1 MGVLIGLLA
10 TTGLRPG
17 EAFALGG
24 EDVDLEDGVL
34 VVRDSKFHKSRQV
47 PLHTVMALH
56 AYRKRRDRWFSTS
69 PSAPFIACRPQ
80 GRLADKNVH
89 YAFHQLLN
97 QTGVDDPKRRRPRL
111 HDFRHTFGVKTL
123 REWHARGLDVQ
134 SMLPLLSSLASVSG
148 KKGVEPTNSLLIVDP
163 IDPVNDL
170 GRCFELCCEAP
181 LDHEDGIAP
190 SKPGSNCMTWT
201 QR

>member
-97 QTGVDDPKRRRPRL
+97 QTSISCPTRP
-111 HDFRHTFGVKTL
+111 
-123 REWHARGLDVQ
+123 E
-134 SMLPLLSSLASVSG
+134 SMALNDAGPGCMISATPSG
-148 KKGVEPTNSLLIVDP
+148 SRPCGNGTHGALTCSP
-163 IDPVNDL
+163 
-170 GRCFELCCEAP
+170 CC
-181 LDHEDGIAP
+181 HC
-190 SKPGSNCMTWT
+190 SNCMTWT